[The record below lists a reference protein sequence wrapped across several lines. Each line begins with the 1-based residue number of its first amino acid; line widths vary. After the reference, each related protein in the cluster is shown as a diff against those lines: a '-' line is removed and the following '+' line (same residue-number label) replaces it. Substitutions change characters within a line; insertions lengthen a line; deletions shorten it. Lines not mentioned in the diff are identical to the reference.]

1 MPGSVTTA
9 DDRQATRKTISAMPM
24 RPRFRPLRLA
34 ITIIG
39 ILVGLFAIDFMLQP
53 GWRWDVVGQHLFSAD
68 VLAGVR
74 STIFITVLSL
84 ILGTAIGLLVCMARL
99 SRYPVLRAAALAYV
113 WVIRALPIMVVLL
126 FIFFLAALAPQLGI
140 GLPGLP
146 PVLEVE
152 TRDVMTRFGAAL
164 TGLSLYFGGKAAE
177 IFRGGYLAVRAGQH
191 EAVHALGLSRWTALT
206 RVTGP
211 QAIRVLTPTM
221 SNEVV
226 SMVKNTSIVSVI
238 GYGEL
243 LTTVQ
248 AVYAQTGQTIPL
260 LMVAC
265 LWYLALSSVLMV
277 GQMLVERR
285 LSRGFTRRQHLPT
298 TSTPAT
304 AAGSSSRGT
313 VPPHTHLGSTEGV
326 QP

>member
-1 MPGSVTTA
+1 MSSDLTTTG
-9 DDRQATRKTISAMPM
+9 DDRSVREQVSALPM
-24 RPRFRPLRLA
+24 RPRFRPGRLA
-34 ITIIG
+34 ITILG
-39 ILVGLFAIDFMLQP
+39 VLVVLFLIDFMLQP
-53 GWRWDVVGQHLFSAD
+53 GWRWDVVAEYLFSAD

-74 STIFITVLSL
+74 STIVITLLSL
-84 ILGTAIGLLVCMARL
+84 VLGIAIGLVVCAARL
-99 SRYPVLRAAALAYV
+99 SRYPILRAAALGYV

-126 FIFFLAALAPQLGI
+126 FIFFLAALAPQLGL
-140 GLPGLP
+140 GLPGFE
-146 PVLEVE
+146 PVVGVD

-191 EAVHALGLSRWTALT
+191 EAVHVLGLSRWTALT

-211 QAIRVLTPTM
+211 QAVRVLTPTL

-248 AVYAQTGQTIPL
+248 GVYAQTGETIPL

-285 LSRGFTRRQHLPT
+285 LSRGFTRRQYVTAKAPAVAPT
-298 TSTPAT
+298 GPVA
-304 AAGSSSRGT
+304 
-313 VPPHTHLGSTEGV
+313 E
-326 QP
+326 